1 MTWPTTLSTTHLD
14 NAADSVSSARAE
26 IYNAVE
32 AVNDIIDSRAA
43 ASGIA
48 SLDAT
53 AKIPAAQLPTEI
65 TTTGSQDLVF
75 TPGSTRV
82 AVNNI
87 LNLEPRTVSQL
98 TALATPVTGD
108 VAYCSNGNAG
118 VACLA
123 VYSGAAWNQIALGAT
138 ISAS

>member
-14 NAADSVSSARAE
+14 SASDSVTSARAE

-65 TTTGSQDLVF
+65 TTSGSQDLVLS
-75 TPGSTRV
+75 PGSTRV
-82 AVNNI
+82 SINNI
-87 LNLEPRTVSQL
+87 VNLEPRTVSQL
-98 TALATPVTGD
+98 NALATPVTGD
-108 VAYCSNGNAG
+108 VAVCSNGNAG
-118 VACLA
+118 AVCLA
-123 VYSGAAWNQIALGAT
+123 VYSGAAWKQIALGGN
-138 ISAS
+138 ISAT